1 MLKSLTKKYFSGLT
15 KNSILLAFASFFS
28 DVSTEMLYP
37 ILPIYLT
44 QYLKAN
50 GSIVG
55 IIEGIAQATQNIIQG
70 FSGWLSDMLQKRKPI
85 ALVGYIL
92 SAISKPFIWLANT
105 WPVVL
110 AARFSDR
117 LEAGSRSAP
126 RDALIAESVAPE
138 HRGKAFG
145 LEGIG
150 DNLGAFVGPLI
161 TILLFFF
168 LRFDI
173 HYIFYVAIIP
183 GLVAFL
189 MVSLVREKGIAIQ
202 SKTKIDLHVRQFPG
216 AY

>member
-1 MLKSLTKKYFSGLT
+1 MVKSLVKKYFSGLT
-15 KNSILLAFASFFS
+15 KNSVLIAFASFFS

-92 SAISKPFIWLANT
+92 SAISKPFIGLANT

-117 LEAGSRSAP
+117 LGAGSRSAP

-168 LRFDI
+168 LRFGI
-173 HYIFYVAIIP
+173 HYIFYLAIIP
-183 GLVAFL
+183 GLIAFL
-189 MVSLVREKGIAIQ
+189 MISLVREKGLGTS
-202 SKTKIDLHVRQFPG
+202 SKSKIDLHVRQFPKT
-216 AY
+216 Y